1 MQYICFVT
9 LNRIK
14 QILLLVIALYSI
26 SLAVFFSVGLFHAHK
41 LATSSNIVTNE
52 TEKLIVSFTEFS
64 SLPKNILSDS
74 VFEIEYQGEEYDVYK
89 TELVKSKSQVVLWL
103 IKDGFENKLRKL
115 NSIIFNTNAI
125 NNRTST
131 NHFLV
136 FNFYFFEEVDSFN
149 FQIPNIKTNN
159 HFIFDSKSCV
169 AYFNT
174 ENPPPKQI

>member
-1 MQYICFVT
+1 LQYICIVT

-14 QILLLVIALYSI
+14 QILLLAIALYSI

-52 TEKLIVSFTEFS
+52 TEKLIVSSTEFS
-64 SLPKNILSDS
+64 SLPKNILNNN

-136 FNFYFFEEVDSFN
+136 FNFYFFEEVDEIKFSINSHYSSSSFYFLEIN
-149 FQIPNIKTNN
+149 SNNILDKN
-159 HFIFDSKSCV
+159 S
-169 AYFNT
+169 
-174 ENPPPKQI
+174 PPPKC